1 MPLLMTNKGF
11 STLQSV
17 SALLIFASTTGMAL
31 QLMPEVLDSADQA
44 AARYAAS
51 AETMHQEVWQEYA
64 RAMGDR
70 LPAGQQIPEPVRHNL
85 QVVDGLVASPLGG
98 YCFSKE
104 MPGNGLQECSG
115 ATATLQQPLAV
126 E

>member
-1 MPLLMTNKGF
+1 MPLLMSNKGF

-17 SALLIFASTTGMAL
+17 SALMIFASTTGMAL

-51 AETMHQEVWQEYA
+51 AETMHQEVWQEYTK
-64 RAMGDR
+64 AMGNR
-70 LPAGQQIPEPVRHNL
+70 LPAGQQVPEPVRHNL
-85 QVVDGLVASPLGG
+85 QVVDGQVTSPLGG

-104 MPGNGLQECSG
+104 MPGNGLQRCSG
-115 ATATLQQPLAV
+115 DAATLTQSLAQ